1 MTSTEILDNFEKSI
15 LQVEELLKDFPRDKE
30 DFWKTAKRYED
41 HYHNLL
47 TSNKIAAICWVDSY
61 GDDTQT
67 WDYDPIRSSL
77 CNILDSVYGNVL
89 EEIED
94 EFPVTDDDLDETPF

>member
-1 MTSTEILDNFEKSI
+1 MTSAEILDNFEKSI
-15 LQVEELLKDFPRDKE
+15 FQVEKLLKDFPRDKE
-30 DFWKTAKRYED
+30 NFYETAKRYQD

-47 TSNKIAAICWVDSY
+47 TSNNIATIRWVDSY
-61 GDDTQT
+61 GGDTQS
-67 WDYDPIRSSL
+67 WDYDPIRSAL

-94 EFPVTDDDLDETPF
+94 EFPVDPNDEIPF